1 MTREGP
7 LAARKQAAGSSSSL
21 LLAVLM
27 LFALL
32 GQTEASAS
40 EWALDL
46 RKAKSNREAIVILE
60 REISAR
66 AQETLDPTQTR
77 ELAQLHELL
86 SYAYYAI
93 GEYALSTRDAE
104 KAIELNPKNHEAY
117 RSLGNSQLALGQYS
131 EAISSYGRAIEI
143 NRYFMGAII
152 NRAQAYGIIGRL
164 DEAISDL
171 DELVSLYPY
180 NEQPVI
186 ARAWIHFRAE
196 NTAKSI
202 EDSEAAVEL
211 GKWDVARK
219 VMLGQAYHY
228 GGRVE
233 DAKTVLQEVL
243 DEFWKRRQYP
253 DKYRDAIWP
262 LIWLRVVDE
271 DADVQRFLDQADHLE
286 IARWPAPM
294 WWLYQGR
301 IVPSEVMRSVPLD
314 LLESQS
320 LSRCYLHL
328 YVSLVLRIRRDFLG
342 SNEHLKKAVSEENTW
357 PRCAWMAERELQSR

>member
-1 MTREGP
+1 
-7 LAARKQAAGSSSSL
+7 
-21 LLAVLM
+21 M
-27 LFALL
+27 LFALV
-32 GQTEASAS
+32 GQTDAFAS
-40 EWALDL
+40 EWVLDL
-46 RKAKSNREAIVILE
+46 RKAQNNREAIVILE

-66 AQETLDPTQTR
+66 AQETLDPTQAR

-86 SYAYYAI
+86 SYAYYSI
-93 GEYALSTRDAE
+93 GKHALSIQEAE
-104 KAIELNPKNHEAY
+104 KAIELNPKYHESY
-117 RSLGNSQLALGQYS
+117 RTLGNAQLALGQYS
-131 EAISSYGRAIEI
+131 EAISSYGRAIEV

-152 NRAQAYGIIGRL
+152 NRANAYGITGRL

-180 NEQPVI
+180 NEQPVM
-186 ARAWIHFRAE
+186 ARAWVHFRAE
-196 NTAKSI
+196 NMAKSI

-211 GKWDVARK
+211 GKWDVTRRI
-219 VMLGQAYHY
+219 MLGQAYHY

-233 DAKTVLQEVL
+233 DARTVFQDIL
-243 DEFWKRRQYP
+243 DEFWEKRQYP

-301 IVPSEVMRSVPLD
+301 IVPSEVMRSAPID
-314 LLESQS
+314 LLESRTF
-320 LSRCYLHL
+320 SRCHLHFF
-328 YVSLVLRIRRDFLG
+328 VSLALWVRRDFQG

-357 PRCAWMAERELQSR
+357 PICAWVAERELESR